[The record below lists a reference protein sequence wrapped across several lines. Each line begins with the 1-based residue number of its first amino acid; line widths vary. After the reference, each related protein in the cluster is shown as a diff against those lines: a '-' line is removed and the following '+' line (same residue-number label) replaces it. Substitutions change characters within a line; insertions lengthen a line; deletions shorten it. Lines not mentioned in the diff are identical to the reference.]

1 MPKRIHLSLKAHH
14 GGLKLL
20 SRASK
25 KNFVV
30 ILKNTPG
37 MAKAIKHLFR
47 YVLNGSLQLENKHVK
62 KLKPH
67 RRFIK
72 RIAESPDKS
81 INTKVQKG
89 GSIFQSIL
97 KTVLPLLPALL

>member
-1 MPKRIHLSLKAHH
+1 MTLKTHH

-20 SRASK
+20 SRAKK

-30 ILKNTPG
+30 ILNNTPA
-37 MAKAIKHLFR
+37 MAQAIKHLFR
-47 YVLNGSLQLENKHVK
+47 YVLNGTLKLDKKQIK

-72 RIAESPDKS
+72 SVAESPHKS
-81 INTKVQKG
+81 INSKVQKG
-89 GSIFQSIL
+89 GSIFQTIL
-97 KTVLPLLPALL
+97 RTVLPLIPALL